1 MPSKSESGLYSL
13 ASLPQPAH
21 AHIKTFPSLSLSLS
35 LSPPPP
41 TTTTRRY
48 PNAEV
53 VWAQEEPKNMGSWTF
68 VQERIMTGTEAIL
81 GKEVRPQY
89 VGRKTMASPAE
100 GYAKEH
106 EREQGR
112 IVSEA
117 MTTAE

>member
-1 MPSKSESGLYSL
+1 MSL
-13 ASLPQPAH
+13 VCTLSRRYQPAH
-21 AHIKTFPSLSLSLS
+21 AHIKTFPSLSLSLSLS